1 MKAPSEGEEGYRPP
15 APASQSKPA
24 QSKLEALV
32 ERHEA
37 ASANPAHSVQERS
50 DNLANTLQNRGF
62 GCVSAF
68 DKKAAAAAVEELKSD
83 PHACPELIEQLKEL
97 GLDKLE

>member
-1 MKAPSEGEEGYRPP
+1 MS
-15 APASQSKPA
+15 
-24 QSKLEALV
+24 ALPV
-32 ERHEA
+32 VKGWLTKCCR
-37 ASANPAHSVQERS
+37 
-50 DNLANTLQNRGF
+50 F